1 MMTTPTDATPQEP
14 DWYEVTEGSDL
25 EQGDLLP
32 ECRVPIATEAA
43 PDAENAGLDVDVKI
57 VDLIVLTQSCDLAHD
72 KVGTLLLGRV
82 YTWDSIVES
91 EVKRGNQRIKSKDQ
105 RVQLQRGALPNFCLL
120 HRRTE
125 APTLAWSVV
134 DFHSLYTLSATAV
147 RQRADQ
153 LGRRLRLRSPYKE
166 HVAQAFARYFMR
178 VGLPLDATAFVNEV
192 EKK

>member
-1 MMTTPTDATPQEP
+1 MTTTPDATAPDP
-14 DWYEVTEGSDL
+14 DWYEVTQGDGL

-32 ECRVPIATEAA
+32 ACPVPIATESA
-43 PDAENAGLDVDVKI
+43 PDTENAGFDVEVKI

-91 EVKRGNQRIKSKDQ
+91 EVKRGNHRIKSRDQ
-105 RVQLQRGALPNFCLL
+105 RVQLQRGALPNLCLL
-120 HRRTE
+120 HRRTQ
-125 APTLAWSVV
+125 APVLPWSVV
-134 DFHSLYTLSATAV
+134 DFHALYTLSRVAV

-153 LGRRLRLRSPYKE
+153 LGPRLRLRSPYKE
-166 HVAQAFARYFMR
+166 YVAQAFARYFMR
-178 VGLPLDATAFVNEV
+178 VGLPLDAAAFVTEA